1 MKKIVALGGG
11 EITKKETLAIDK
23 QTIKLTG
30 KKHPKLLFV
39 PTASSEAPGYVQNVQ
54 DYFGK
59 TLGCKIDVLYLLNRK
74 TNRKELA
81 KQILGADI
89 IYVGGGNTLKMM
101 NAWRRTG
108 VDKLL
113 IQAWKRGAVLTGLSA
128 GTICWFEK
136 GHSDSRSYKNP
147 KKWGYIQVSGLGLI
161 KGLHCPHYDGHTLG
175 KPRREYF
182 SEMIQQRG
190 GTGIA
195 IDECAALE
203 IHDNEFRVITS
214 KPKRFVYL
222 VFRKRGKVIH
232 KRFEPTKEFRP
243 IFELYQ
249 TEK

>member
-1 MKKIVALGGG
+1 MKKIIALGGG
-11 EITKKETLAIDK
+11 EITQKETLAIDK

-39 PTASSEAPGYVQNVQ
+39 PTASSEAPGYVKNVE

-59 TLGCKIDVLYLLNRK
+59 TLGCKIDVLYILNRK
-74 TNRKELA
+74 TSKQALK
-81 KQILGADI
+81 KQILSADI

-108 VDKLL
+108 VDKLI
-113 IQAWKRGAVLTGLSA
+113 IQAWKNGTVLTGLSA

-147 KKWGYIQVSGLGLI
+147 KKWSYIQVSGLGLI

-175 KPRREYF
+175 KPRREHF
-182 SEMIQQRG
+182 SEMIQARG
-190 GTGIA
+190 GLGVA

-203 IHDNEFRVITS
+203 IHDNTFRVITS
-214 KPKRFVYL
+214 KPNRFVYF
-222 VFRKRGKVIH
+222 VYRKNGQVIH
-232 KRFEPTKEFRP
+232 KKFAPTKEFRP
-243 IFELYQ
+243 ISELYS
-249 TEK
+249 K